1 MEVIHVQHC
10 YFQPQTGWWKSSF
23 WEKSLGEGEV
33 ERRHLGKSKEV
44 LVLPRM
50 APSDLFLPL
59 TNHVALG
66 RSLTSL

>member
-1 MEVIHVQHC
+1 MDLFNIAIFSHRQAGGKAVFGKNLYVK
-10 YFQPQTGWWKSSF
+10 GKWK
-23 WEKSLGEGEV
+23 GDN
-33 ERRHLGKSKEV
+33 LGKGKEV

-66 RSLTSL
+66 RSLTPL

>member
-1 MEVIHVQHC
+1 M
-10 YFQPQTGWWKSSF
+10 
-23 WEKSLGEGEV
+23 

-59 TNHVALG
+59 TDHVALG